1 MTPYREIGTLL
12 KNKIYKTA
20 TGRESYK
27 VSSLPFKQIKQ
38 IELNKVLGDICH
50 KRHERRQVLF
60 ALGKTGGNHKPPKYT
75 KESLVRC

>member
-12 KNKIYKTA
+12 KNKVYKMA
-20 TGRESYK
+20 TGRVSYN
-27 VSSLPFKQIKQ
+27 VSSLPSKMNQ
-38 IELNKVLGDICH
+38 IEINKVLNNVCH
-50 KRHERRQVLF
+50 KRKERRQVLF